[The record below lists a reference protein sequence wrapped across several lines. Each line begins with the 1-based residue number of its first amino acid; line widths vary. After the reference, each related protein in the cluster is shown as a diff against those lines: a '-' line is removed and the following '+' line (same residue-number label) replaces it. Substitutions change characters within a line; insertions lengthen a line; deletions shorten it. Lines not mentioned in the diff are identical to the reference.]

1 MQVHQQI
8 EQLNAF
14 SNAVVTIGTFDGVHT
29 GHQRILEQLKAES
42 KKIDGESVLITF
54 DPHPRKVLDPT
65 RPPKLINTLDEKIEL
80 LQEQGIDHLV
90 IVPFTLQFAALT
102 AEEYIQDFLVNKF
115 HPHTVIIGYDHR
127 FGHDRV
133 GDYHMMESFATKMG
147 FQLKEIP
154 EHIVD
159 SIIVS
164 STKIREAIKLGDIE
178 IANDLLGYDFFFQGT
193 IIEGNKLG
201 RKLGFPTANLQVH
214 NPDKLIPG
222 HGVYAVTATL
232 NGQHY
237 EGMMNIGIRPTLT
250 DGLFMIEVNLFNFDE
265 EVYGNE
271 LRVHVKK
278 FMRPEIKFN
287 GLEALKQQ
295 IAKDKVDV
303 LAALARQEPRTKIQ
317 DPNKHEEPN
326 SK

>member
-1 MQVHQQI
+1 MQVHRQI
-8 EQLNAF
+8 EGLNAF

-29 GHQRILEQLKAES
+29 GHQRILDQLKAES
-42 KKIDGESVLITF
+42 EKIKGESVLITF

-80 LQEQGIDHLV
+80 LQNQGIDHLV
-90 IVPFTLQFAALT
+90 IVPFNLQFAALT
-102 AEEYIQDFLVNKF
+102 AEEYIQDFLVDKF

-133 GDYHMMESFATKMG
+133 GDYHMMESFATKLG

-164 STKIREAIKLGDIE
+164 STKIREAIKLGDTE

-201 RKLGFPTANLQVH
+201 RKLGFPTANLQIH

-232 NGQHY
+232 NGLDY

-250 DGLFMIEVNLFNFDE
+250 DGIFMIEVNLFNFDE

-295 IAKDKVDV
+295 IAKDRVDV
-303 LAALARQEPRTKIQ
+303 LAVLHP
-317 DPNKHEEPN
+317 
-326 SK
+326 

>member
-1 MQVHQQI
+1 MQVHRQV
-8 EQLNAF
+8 EGLKAF
-14 SNAVVTIGTFDGVHT
+14 KNAVVTIGTFDGVHT
-29 GHQRILEQLKAES
+29 GHQKIIDQLKQEA
-42 KKIDGESVLITF
+42 KKINGESVLITF
-54 DPHPRKVLDPT
+54 DPHPRKVLENA
-65 RPPKLINTLDEKIEL
+65 RPLKLITTLDEKIEL
-80 LQEQGIDHLV
+80 LSKQDIDHLV
-90 IVPFTLQFAALT
+90 IVPFTLQFAALS
-102 AEEYIQDFLVNKF
+102 AAEYIQDFLFDKF
-115 HPHTVIIGYDHR
+115 RPHTVIIGYDHR
-127 FGHDRV
+127 FGHDRK
-133 GDYHMMESFATKMG
+133 GDYHMMEKYAGKLD

-201 RKLGFPTANLQVH
+201 RTLGFPTANLRIKDE
-214 NPDKLIPG
+214 DKLIPG

-232 NGQHY
+232 HGREY
-237 EGMMNIGIRPTLT
+237 EGMMNIGIRPTLN

-265 EVYGNE
+265 DVYGSE
-271 LRVHVKK
+271 LRVHVKR

-295 IAKDKVDV
+295 IAKDKLDV
-303 LAALARQEPRTKIQ
+303 LAVL
-317 DPNKHEEPN
+317 H
-326 SK
+326 S

>member
-1 MQVHQQI
+1 MQVHRQI
-8 EQLNAF
+8 EGLNAF

-29 GHQRILEQLKAES
+29 GHQRILEQLKTES
-42 KKIDGESVLITF
+42 RKINGESVLITF

-80 LQEQGIDHLV
+80 LQKQGIDHLV

-102 AEEYIQDFLVNKF
+102 AEEYIQDFLVDKF

-133 GDYHMMESFATKMG
+133 GDYHMMEAFAAKLG

-164 STKIREAIKLGDIE
+164 STKIREAIKLGDTE

-201 RKLGFPTANLQVH
+201 RRLGFPTANLKIH
-214 NPDKLIPG
+214 DSDKLTPG

-232 NGQHY
+232 NEKEY
-237 EGMMNIGIRPTLT
+237 EGMMNIGIRPTLN
-250 DGLFMIEVNLFNFDE
+250 DGLFMIEVNLFDFDD
-265 EVYGNE
+265 EVYGCQ

-278 FMRPEIKFN
+278 FMRPEIKFS

-295 IAKDKVDV
+295 ITQDKVDV
-303 LAALARQEPRTKIQ
+303 LSVLA
-317 DPNKHEEPN
+317 N
-326 SK
+326 SR

>member
-8 EQLNAF
+8 EGLNAF

-29 GHQRILEQLKAES
+29 GHQRILDQLKAES
-42 KKIDGESVLITF
+42 KKINGESVLITF
-54 DPHPRKVLDPT
+54 DPHPRKVLAPA

-80 LQEQGIDHLV
+80 LQKQGIDHLV
-90 IVPFTLQFAALT
+90 IAPFTLQFAALT

-133 GDYHMMESFATKMG
+133 GDYHMMESFATKLG

-201 RKLGFPTANLQVH
+201 RKLGFPTANLQIH

-232 NGQHY
+232 NGQDY

-250 DGLFMIEVNLFNFDE
+250 DGLFMIEVNLFNFDQ
-265 EVYGNE
+265 EVYGKE

-303 LAALARQEPRTKIQ
+303 LAALRAQEPRSKITRTK
-317 DPNKHEEPN
+317 
-326 SK
+326 